1 MILSFQKY
9 NKKTGIRILGLFLL
23 FFLNSCTTYQAQY
36 GKKIKNPVTEN
47 TVQSELSHTFYLIG
61 DTGNTTEP
69 EAQNTLKVLEER
81 IKTSDKNAT
90 LLFLGDNIYPSGM
103 PTDLESEER
112 KIAEQKLTFQLEIAK
127 KFQGKTVFIP
137 GNHDWY
143 NGIEGLEEQAKFA
156 NDYLNDKKAFLPR
169 KSCGIERLKINDEAA
184 LIVIDSQWF
193 LEDWNRYPTIN
204 DDCDFKTKE
213 AFFDEIVSL
222 LNKHQNQTVILALHH
237 PLYSN
242 SSHGGQLFS
251 IHQQLY
257 PIGNIPLPVV
267 GSVFSFF
274 RKTIGIPQDLQ
285 SAPYRE
291 LANRIKIEITHRDN
305 VIVVSGHEHN
315 LQYIEKDNIKQII
328 SGSASKNDLARAIN
342 PNDFSYGKHGYAVL
356 EVYKDLSAKV
366 NFYGVEENQEVLL
379 FSRQILSPEN
389 IQTDQS
395 HHRDNFPA
403 TTISSIYPQQTTDK
417 SKFHKFL
424 FGELYRD
431 YYGREFEVL
440 NVRLDTLYG
449 GLKPLR
455 AGGGTQSNSL
465 RLADKNG
472 KEYTMRSLKKNTTRF
487 FQSMYTDQYV
497 VDDFEDT
504 GASDF
509 LSDFFT
515 SANPFYPF
523 IIQYLAKPIGVN
535 HTKPE
540 LFYVPKQT
548 ALGKYNENYGDEFYM
563 IEERPMSEHSKA
575 DNFGN
580 ADDIISTSDL
590 MLALQKNEKSKIDEQ
605 AYIRA
610 RLFDVIL
617 GDWDRH
623 QDQWRWAEHQQENF
637 SIFRPIPR
645 DRDQVFAKFDGA
657 LMSYLLQI
665 PATKH
670 IQNFHKKNIN
680 LKWLNRSGYVLDLTF
695 LNQADEQMWLEQAQ
709 YIQQHLTDEVI
720 ENAFAKLPEKVQ
732 DEISNEIIAKV
743 KERRNQL
750 DKWAV
755 ERYEFLQKLVV
766 LTGTDKK
773 ERFEIIRK
781 ENGETDISIFRIKK
795 TEEEL
800 IHQKSYSKDL
810 TKEIWIYGLDD
821 DDVFEVKGSGKK
833 NIKIRLVGGQNHDIY
848 KIENGRNLLVYDYK
862 TKNNTIESDGKAKIR
877 LTDNYNINNYDYTKP
892 KYNAFFAVPN
902 IGYNPDDGVKLGA
915 NLSYEVNGFKREP
928 FSQKHNF
935 SGMYYFATSGFELGY
950 NGIFKNAILNWDFAL
965 NANFT
970 SPNFS
975 MNYFGYGNQS
985 INEDDSKGMDYNRV
999 RIQHFAINPEIFKEG
1014 RYGSKITF
1022 GTNFERIKVED
1033 TFGRFVLDSNSLPT
1047 SIFESKY
1054 FGTASLEYSYNNYD
1068 NKAFPTL
1075 GFTFLAKASWHLN
1088 LEHTNQNFASLESHI
1103 GFTHKLIPSGKLVLS
1118 TLAKGKVI
1126 LNDHFE
1132 FYQGAS
1138 IGGNNGLR
1146 GFRNERFIG
1155 RHSFY
1160 HTSDV
1165 RWEVGSAKG
1174 FIPIKYGISTGYDY
1188 GRVWVSGEHSNRWH
1202 NSYGGGLWINAA
1214 ELTSIYVN
1222 FFHSEDANRFTF
1234 GIGFNI

>member
-9 NKKTGIRILGLFLL
+9 NKKGGILILGLFLSI
-23 FFLNSCTTYQAQY
+23 FLNSCTTYRAQY
-36 GKKIKNPVTEN
+36 GKNIQNPTTEIQ
-47 TVQSELSHTFYLIG
+47 TDSTISHRFYLIG
-61 DTGNTTEP
+61 DTGNATEP
-69 EAQNTLKVLEER
+69 EAQNTFDFFEQR
-81 IKTSDKNAT
+81 IAESDSNAT

-103 PTDLESEER
+103 PLDKASNQR

-127 KFQGKTVFIP
+127 KFKGKTVFIP

-156 NDYLNDKKAFLPR
+156 SDYLNDKKAFLPR
-169 KSCGIERLKINDEAA
+169 KSCGIERLKINNEVV

-193 LEDWNRYPTIN
+193 LEDWDKYPTLN
-204 DDCDFKTKE
+204 DDCDIKTKE
-213 AFFDEIVSL
+213 DFFDEIVSL
-222 LNKHQNQTVILALHH
+222 LNKHQNQTIILALHH

-251 IHQQLY
+251 LNQHLY
-257 PIGNIPLPVV
+257 PIGNVPLPIV
-267 GSVFSFF
+267 GSVLNFF

-291 LANRIKIEITHRDN
+291 LANRIKIEITHRNN
-305 VIVVSGHEHN
+305 VVVVSGHEHT
-315 LQYIEKDNIKQII
+315 LQYIEKENIKQII
-328 SGSASKNDLARAIN
+328 SGSASKTDKARAVN
-342 PNDFSYGKHGYAVL
+342 PNDFSYGKNGYAVL
-356 EVYKDLSAKV
+356 DVYKDLSAKV
-366 NFYGVEENQEVLL
+366 NFYGIENNQEVLL
-379 FSRQILSPEN
+379 FSKEVLRPES
-389 IQTDQS
+389 IQTDENQFAE
-395 HHRDNFPA
+395 NFAP
-403 TTISSIYPQQTTDK
+403 TIKSSIYDKKMTDK
-417 SKFHKFL
+417 SKLHKFL

-431 YYGREFEVL
+431 YYGREFEVSSVL
-440 NVRLDTLYG
+440 LDTLYG

-455 AGGGTQSNSL
+455 AGGGMQSNSL
-465 RLADKNG
+465 RLTDKDG

-509 LSDFFT
+509 LYDFFT

-523 IIQYLAKPIGVN
+523 IIQHLAKPIGVN
-535 HTKPE
+535 HTQPQ

-548 ALGKYNENYGDEFYM
+548 ALGKYNDKYGNELYM
-563 IEERPMSEHSKA
+563 IEERPMSEHSQA

-590 MLALQKNEKSKIDEQ
+590 MLALQKNEKSKIDEE

-623 QDQWRWAEHQQENF
+623 QDQWRWAEHQYDNF

-645 DRDQVFAKFDGA
+645 DRDQVFAKFDGV

-670 IQNFHKKNIN
+670 IQNFHKKDIN

-695 LNQADEQMWLEQAQ
+695 LNQADKQMWLEQAQ
-709 YIQQHLTDEVI
+709 HIQQRLTDEVI
-720 ENAFAKLPEKVQ
+720 ENAFAQLPKELQ
-732 DEISNEIIAKV
+732 DETSDDIIKKV

-755 ERYEFLQKLVV
+755 ERYEFLQRVVV

-773 ERFEIIRK
+773 ERFEIIRN
-781 ENGETDISIFRIKK
+781 ENGKTDISIYRIKK

-800 IHQKSYSKDL
+800 IHQKKYSKDL

-821 DDVFEVKGSGKK
+821 DDIFEVKGNGTK
-833 NIKIRLVGGQNHDIY
+833 NIKILLIGGQNNDTY
-848 KIENGRNLLVYDYK
+848 KIENGRNLIVYDYK
-862 TKNNTIESDGKAKIR
+862 TKNSTIESDGKAKIR

-892 KYNAFFAVPN
+892 KYNAFFVAPN

-915 NLSYEVNGFKREP
+915 NFSYEVNGFKREP

-950 NGIFKNAILNWDFAL
+950 KGMFKNAILNWDFAL
-965 NANFT
+965 NVSFT

-975 MNYFGYGNQS
+975 INYFGFGNQS
-985 INEDDSKGMDYNRV
+985 INPDDITGMDYNRV
-999 RIQHFAINPEIFKEG
+999 RMQIFSVNPEIFKAG

-1022 GTNFERIKVED
+1022 GTKFERIKVEN
-1033 TFGRFVLDSNSLPT
+1033 TFGRFVWDSNSLLT
-1047 SIFESKY
+1047 DVFESKY
-1054 FGTASLEYSYNNYD
+1054 FGSASLGYAYNNYD

-1075 GFTFLAKASWHLN
+1075 GFTFLAKTSWHLN
-1088 LEHTNQNFASLESHI
+1088 LENTNQNFASLESHI
-1103 GFTHKLIPSGKLVLS
+1103 GFTHKLTPSGKLVLS
-1118 TLAKGKVI
+1118 TLAEGKVI
-1126 LNDHFE
+1126 FNDHFE
-1132 FYQGAS
+1132 FYQGAF

-1146 GFRNERFIG
+1146 GFRNERFLG
-1155 RHSFY
+1155 RNSFY
-1160 HTSDV
+1160 HTSDI
-1165 RWEVGSAKG
+1165 RLEIGSAKG

-1188 GRVWVSGEHSNRWH
+1188 GRVWLSEERSNRWH
-1202 NSYGGGLWINAA
+1202 HSYGGGLWLNAA
-1214 ELTSIYVN
+1214 ELTSLYVN